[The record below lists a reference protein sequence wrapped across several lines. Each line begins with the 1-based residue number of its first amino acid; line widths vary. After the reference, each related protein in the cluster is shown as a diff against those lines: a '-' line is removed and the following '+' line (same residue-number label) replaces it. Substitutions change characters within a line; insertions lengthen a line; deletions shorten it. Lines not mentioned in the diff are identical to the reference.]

1 MLADLRF
8 ACRMLWKSPVFT
20 FLAVLTLAL
29 GIGANSA
36 IFTLID
42 GLFLRGLPF
51 AEPNRIIRI
60 YGEAKER
67 DMQQMPF
74 SVPRFWHY
82 RDGQT
87 VFSSLAADSGMG
99 FILTGMGVPVQL
111 NGGIVTANYFDLLGV
126 RPLRGRLFLPNE
138 EEKADVALISEHFWR
153 KQLASDPQ
161 VLGRSLTLNGVPT
174 TIVGVIPT
182 MPLSWFGPDCEVWTT
197 KPFELPGM
205 ARAMLMR
212 GVGYLRVI
220 GRLKPG
226 ATNEEAKAALSIVQ
240 KSYAAQYPGIF
251 DGSWAPAL
259 VNAAED
265 VTGNLRP
272 AFLTLLAAVA
282 AVLLIA
288 CSNVANLLLVRFTA
302 RRREIALRAA
312 LGASRSGLVRLFICE
327 STILSLA
334 AGALGLLLASWI
346 ISAAPKL
353 AGNNV
358 PLEPNLT
365 LHWPVFL
372 FTLVLSLGTGL
383 AMGLYPAWQSSRT
396 ELANALK
403 DGGRSM
409 SGSRGQQRVR
419 RGLVTAQVALSVL
432 LLAGATLL
440 LTSFNRLSHEKI
452 GFRPEGIWIGG
463 IGLPAAH
470 YGDERSQA
478 RFVERLRAELQGMPG
493 VESAAITDL
502 VPLSGGVSHTPY
514 ARPDTAPP
522 PLAQRPIAVTHG
534 VSAGYLRTFG
544 IPLLMGRG
552 IEPTDDSDHPQVVLI
567 SQSSA
572 RAIFPGLNPIGRQ
585 LLLGGIN
592 GIGTLTEVV
601 GVVGDVRSERVAK
614 KNEVEFYRPFAQRAN
629 SFLTVA
635 LRGSGQPAMLLGTAR
650 AALDRVDRE
659 LPFIQPQTM
668 EQVIRDSLGQQRL
681 AMSLLGAFALLALL
695 LALIGIY
702 GAVAYTVE
710 QRTGEIGLRMALG
723 AQARDV
729 LRLIISQ
736 GMQPVVIGLLLGLG
750 TTFALGGLLTSQLY
764 EVSAHSPALL
774 AGTTFLLGTVAIAA
788 CLIPARR
795 ATRVDPI
802 VALRYE

>member
-1 MLADLRF
+1 M
-8 ACRMLWKSPVFT
+8 SPT
-20 FLAVLTLAL
+20 CC
-29 GIGANSA
+29 
-36 IFTLID
+36 
-42 GLFLRGLPF
+42 
-51 AEPNRIIRI
+51 
-60 YGEAKER
+60 
-67 DMQQMPF
+67 
-74 SVPRFWHY
+74 
-82 RDGQT
+82 
-87 VFSSLAADSGMG
+87 SS
-99 FILTGMGVPVQL
+99 
-111 NGGIVTANYFDLLGV
+111 
-126 RPLRGRLFLPNE
+126 
-138 EEKADVALISEHFWR
+138 
-153 KQLASDPQ
+153 
-161 VLGRSLTLNGVPT
+161 
-174 TIVGVIPT
+174 
-182 MPLSWFGPDCEVWTT
+182 
-197 KPFELPGM
+197 
-205 ARAMLMR
+205 
-212 GVGYLRVI
+212 
-220 GRLKPG
+220 
-226 ATNEEAKAALSIVQ
+226 
-240 KSYAAQYPGIF
+240 
-251 DGSWAPAL
+251 GSP
-259 VNAAED
+259 
-265 VTGNLRP
+265 
-272 AFLTLLAAVA
+272 
-282 AVLLIA
+282 
-288 CSNVANLLLVRFTA
+288 A

-312 LGASRSGLVRLFICE
+312 LGASRSGLVRLFIFE

-334 AGALGLLLASWI
+334 AGVLGLLLASWI

-403 DGGRSM
+403 DGGRAM

-419 RGLVTAQVALSVL
+419 RGLVAAQVALSVL
-432 LLAGATLL
+432 LLAGAALL

-534 VSAGYLRTFG
+534 VSAGYLRTLG
-544 IPLLMGRG
+544 IPLLMGRD

-635 LRGSGQPAMLLGTAR
+635 LRGSGRPEMLLGTAR

-681 AMSLLGAFALLALL
+681 TMSLLGAFALLALL

-736 GMQPVVIGLLLGLG
+736 GMQPVMIGLLLGLG
-750 TTFALGGLLTSQLY
+750 TTFALGGLLASQLY
-764 EVSAHSPALL
+764 EVSAHSPTLL